1 AFDPNKDPRER
12 SFDDY
17 KWVFDLEVEQLAD
30 EYELRIGKK
39 GHMLEMIWE
48 NCKNIQDH
56 GFVGYPFDYRVTL
69 GFGSIAGGLDLV
81 SPVIRLPIK
90 RGINSST
97 REVRCTWSKYIVLSG
112 NAGKPLHKK
121 DYTAHFM
128 NKNEFLGQFARKL
141 YIDFDNFALSKL
153 PVWNGM
159 VVSKGY
165 PLSEDQRPQ
174 LHTTP
179 LLAVGEPIP
188 EKRTISITLLHHAA
202 PKLVDEP
209 VTSAPKN
216 IAGDA
221 TTRVWTTNVEKEV
234 VVLSEYTN
242 VPTPLV
248 TVAQPSLCA
257 EDADSQEHLTPFTP
271 PMIKVMMRARRSIS
285 LCQSEDSMMIFTTVM
300 SEPVEKIKQL
310 EKVIGPKSRQL
321 ADAEEKIRVLEEEKN
336 LWLGGLSLGKK
347 EDEIAKKVANSYL
360 LSLDELMKVSPDVHA
375 NDDAGL
381 AKQASP
387 KVHTAGIAI
396 GTSPRTTT

>member
-1 AFDPNKDPRER
+1 
-12 SFDDY
+12 
-17 KWVFDLEVEQLAD
+17 
-30 EYELRIGKK
+30 
-39 GHMLEMIWE
+39 
-48 NCKNIQDH
+48 H

-90 RGINSST
+90 RRINNGT

-121 DYTAHFM
+121 DYAAHFM
-128 NKNEFLGQFARKL
+128 KKNEFLGQFARKL
-141 YIDFDNFALSKL
+141 YIDCDNFAFSKL

-174 LHTTP
+174 LHITP
-179 LLAVGEPIP
+179 ILAMGEPIP
-188 EKRTISITLLHHAA
+188 ENRTISITLLHHAA

-221 TTRVWTTNVEKEV
+221 TTGVRTTNVEKEV

-257 EDADSQEHLTPFTP
+257 EDADSQKRLTPFTP
-271 PMIKVMMRARRSIS
+271 PMIKAMMRARRSIS
-285 LCQSEDSMMIFTTVM
+285 LCRSEDSMMIFASVL

-310 EKVIGPKSRQL
+310 EEVIGPKSRQL

-336 LWLGGLSLGKK
+336 LLVHVFTTRWLGGLSLGKK

-375 NDDAGL
+375 PAEDITRTSTENDDAGL

-387 KVHTAGIAI
+387 KVHTAGTAI